1 MIVTGGNLQELN
13 IDEVLKYLPHR
24 YPFLMLDRVLEV
36 ERGIRLKAIKNVTYN
51 EPFFQGHFPVK
62 PVFPGVLIIESI
74 AQATALLSFHSQG
87 RYPADD
93 ELYLLV
99 GIDNARFKRQVV
111 PGDQL
116 VVEVSVIRSKRGFWR
131 YQCEARV
138 DGELACSTEIL
149 SALKK
154 VEI

>member
-1 MIVTGGNLQELN
+1 MQELN

-24 YPFLMLDRVLEV
+24 YPFLLIDRVSEY
-36 ERGIRLKAIKNVTYN
+36 EPGIRLKAIKNVTYN
-51 EPFFQGHFPVK
+51 EPYFQGHFPVK
-62 PVFPGVLIIESI
+62 PVFPGVLIIEAI
-74 AQATALLSFHSQG
+74 AQATAILSFRSQG
-87 RYPADD
+87 GYPAED

-116 VVEVSVIRSKRGFWR
+116 VIDVSIVRGKRGFWR

-138 DGELACSTEIL
+138 GGELACSANL
-149 SALKK
+149 MAVLKK
-154 VEI
+154 VDI